1 MSKASASYMK
11 TVAFVV
17 WLAAI
22 PAVALTPP
30 ATFQAGEV
38 VVASADPA
46 CVIDPPPPPDERI
59 TVHGRNAV
67 KIRDVSSEVISAATY
82 AWHAVYVAR
91 TAPPNAQS
99 IDLLTP
105 SGNLYPLI
113 ALPAGRFVTAMTPLR
128 GDLLA
133 LVYDG
138 ATPELWRID
147 ERGVTIDR
155 VSLPQYEHYIRSIDV
170 AADQCTMFYATVSSV
185 ERFDIC
191 ARRSLEQFAQ
201 QSATDIRV
209 LPDGGVLVAG
219 GTQLT
224 RFDAIGNVVGRFGVT
239 TGPEGIGALTLD
251 QNPSVAWIVTTFGC
265 GSGVAS
271 VMQVN
276 VATGSIVAG
285 PASTSRAGGFAIAV
299 QGEWHAAVD
308 RVPGRRRAVR

>member
-147 ERGVTIDR
+147 E
-155 VSLPQYEHYIRSIDV
+155 
-170 AADQCTMFYATVSSV
+170 
-185 ERFDIC
+185 
-191 ARRSLEQFAQ
+191 
-201 QSATDIRV
+201 
-209 LPDGGVLVAG
+209 
-219 GTQLT
+219 
-224 RFDAIGNVVGRFGVT
+224 
-239 TGPEGIGALTLD
+239 
-251 QNPSVAWIVTTFGC
+251 
-265 GSGVAS
+265 
-271 VMQVN
+271 
-276 VATGSIVAG
+276 
-285 PASTSRAGGFAIAV
+285 
-299 QGEWHAAVD
+299 
-308 RVPGRRRAVR
+308 